1 MAECSRGG
9 RMRKSVLREIVFLG
23 AVTVAGLVAD
33 KPVHSQDW
41 ASLKESFRNIQSVKA
56 EFVQERHLQ
65 ILKDPLVSE
74 GRFFYLASGSLRWEY
89 LSPLQSVML
98 QKGDNVQLYHF
109 SEGAWKQ
116 DMAQGVEARRMV
128 LAEMSQWLQGR
139 FEESKI
145 FSHVY
150 SPGPPGR
157 ILLTPKE
164 GINRFILGIEIV
176 LSEKPG
182 VIDRVEIAEPGGYGL
197 RIVFRNV
204 EINSNLPSE
213 LFDKP

>member
-1 MAECSRGG
+1 MKKWAWKMA
-9 RMRKSVLREIVFLG
+9 LFLS
-23 AVTVAGLVAD
+23 AMTVAGLV
-33 KPVHSQDW
+33 PILPGHSQDW
-41 ASLKESFRNIQSVKA
+41 ASVKEASSNIQSVKA
-56 EFVQERHLQ
+56 KFSQERHLQ

-89 LSPLQSVML
+89 LSPLRSVML
-98 QKGDNVQLYHF
+98 QKGDSIRLYHF

-116 DMAQGVEARRMV
+116 DTAQAVEARRMV

-139 FEESKI
+139 FEESKM

-150 SPGPPGR
+150 ASGPPGR

-176 LSEKPG
+176 LSDKPG
-182 VIDRVEIAEPGGYGL
+182 VIDRVEIAEPGGSAL

-204 EINSNLPSE
+204 EINCNLPSDI
-213 LFDKP
+213 FDKP

>member
-1 MAECSRGG
+1 MKTCAW
-9 RMRKSVLREIVFLG
+9 KTALFLS
-23 AVTVAGLVAD
+23 AMTVAGLVSVM
-33 KPVHSQDW
+33 PGHSQDS
-41 ASLKESFRNIQSVKA
+41 ASLRESFRNIQSVKA
-56 EFVQERHLQ
+56 EFLQERHLQ

-89 LSPLQSVML
+89 LSPLRSVML
-98 QKGDNVQLYHF
+98 QKGDNIRLYHF

-116 DMAQGVEARRMV
+116 DMAQAVEARRMV

-145 FSHVY
+145 FNHVY
-150 SPGPPGR
+150 SPDPPGR

-176 LSEKPG
+176 LSDRPG
-182 VIDRVEIAEPGGYGL
+182 VIDRVEIAEPGGSAL

-213 LFDKP
+213 IFDKP

>member
-1 MAECSRGG
+1 MKKWAWNKILYLCS
-9 RMRKSVLREIVFLG
+9 
-23 AVTVAGLVAD
+23 AVAVAGLVSVM
-33 KPVHSQDW
+33 PGYSQDW

-98 QKGDNVQLYHF
+98 QKGDSVRLYHF
-109 SEGAWKQ
+109 SESAWKQ

-139 FEESKI
+139 FEESRV
-145 FSHVY
+145 FSY
-150 SPGPPGR
+150 SYSQGPPGR
-157 ILLTPKE
+157 ILLTPGE
-164 GINRFILGIEIV
+164 GINRFILSIEIV
-176 LSEKPG
+176 LSDRPG
-182 VIDRVEIAEPGGYGL
+182 VIDRVEITEPGGSAT
-197 RIVFRNV
+197 RIAFRNV
-204 EINSNLPSE
+204 EINASFPSK
-213 LFDKP
+213 LFDEP

>member
-1 MAECSRGG
+1 MKKWARNKILHLCSAMA
-9 RMRKSVLREIVFLG
+9 
-23 AVTVAGLVAD
+23 VAGLVSVM
-33 KPVHSQDW
+33 PGYTQDW
-41 ASLKESFRNIQSVKA
+41 ASVKESFRSIRSVKA
-56 EFVQERHLQ
+56 EFLQERHLQ
-65 ILKDPLVSE
+65 ILKDPLVSQ
-74 GRFFYLASGSLRWEY
+74 GRFFYLASGALRWEY

-98 QKGDNVQLYHF
+98 QRGDSVRLYHF
-109 SEGAWKQ
+109 SDGAWKQ
-116 DMAQGVEARRMV
+116 DLAQGVEARRMV
-128 LAEMSQWLQGR
+128 LAELSHWLQGR

-150 SPGPPGR
+150 SPSPSRR

-176 LSEKPG
+176 LSDKPG
-182 VIDRVEIAEPGGYGL
+182 VIDWVEIAEPGGSAL

-204 EINSNLPSE
+204 EINSSLPSE